1 MKKKFLLF
9 IIIIV
14 FIISILSLI
23 LILNFVDPYS
33 SKIIGIFSIM
43 VSFLLSV
50 TTFLTL
56 FFYLFKKAYYRW
68 DVFLYHVYT
77 SFRQSFF
84 IGLFLL
90 LNIVFIYYSIFNI
103 VNFLVIF
110 SMFIFLELFIKNL
123 EDIRDKR

>member
-14 FIISILSLI
+14 FLISILSLI

-33 SKIIGIFSIM
+33 SKIIGIFSIII
-43 VSFLLSV
+43 SFVLSI

-56 FFYLFKKAYYRW
+56 FFYLFKKVYYRG

-84 IGLFLL
+84 ISLFLL
-90 LNIVFIYYSIFNI
+90 LNIVFYFFSILNI

-110 SMFIFLELFIKNL
+110 FMFLFLEMFIKNL
-123 EDIRDKR
+123 EYKS

>member
-56 FFYLFKKAYYRW
+56 FFYLFKKAYYR
-68 DVFLYHVYT
+68 
-77 SFRQSFF
+77 
-84 IGLFLL
+84 
-90 LNIVFIYYSIFNI
+90 
-103 VNFLVIF
+103 
-110 SMFIFLELFIKNL
+110 
-123 EDIRDKR
+123 